1 MKNTITAMLVLTV
14 FILLGCAPEKTTAP
28 LTAFPTNTWNV
39 IGVTTDGL
47 VMVETKGTN
56 LLERYRV
63 VKATPTV
70 PMTNGQP
77 VRVEFAF
84 KRKLNSQVEITATKA
99 YPVAQ

>member
-1 MKNTITAMLVLTV
+1 MKNTITALLVFAV
-14 FILLGCAPEKTTAP
+14 FILLGCTPEKTTAP

-39 IGVTTDGL
+39 VSVADGM
-47 VMVETKGTN
+47 VVVETKGTN

-63 VKATPTV
+63 VKATPVV